1 MRRLAE
7 ISLARPRLVLAL
19 ALALMV
25 ALLATAV
32 LRLSFDGDLIRVLKS
47 PSPAFSTFT
56 ELEARFHPF
65 SRDET
70 LLLEADDFGRP
81 ERFEAL
87 EELIGEFHFLPGVAA
102 VYSFFALA
110 EGGGPGLQAPAGWLD
125 DLHGADPAVRM
136 MLSADRGAVLVLLM
150 PEDATGLPAGARAEA
165 LELIADLGGGAVT
178 GTFVGL
184 AATYRALEGALMAVQ
199 LALAPFAT
207 LLCLGMGAVLF
218 RSWRGALVI
227 AVPGLVAA
235 GGFMGLLALL
245 RLPLDIMTTLVPLL
259 VLVLG
264 VAQAMHLAFAIRQER
279 DGGLDARA
287 ACTRALV
294 EVGPACVLS
303 TLTTMLA
310 FASFAFAGFDALDRL
325 ALAGGVGLALQL
337 VAVLVLTPV
346 LALLLS
352 DGAKGLPAPPR
363 WLDAPAR
370 AGAMLLS
377 RRALVVAA
385 GLVALVVAGTGHLRI
400 VPGHSLD
407 EHLLQ
412 GGPEAQAEARI
423 RDRLPGTGQIF
434 VIVEAPGP
442 GAALAPQIPA
452 DARAR
457 LLEALEVVAPDD
469 PAHPRTVERLADA
482 LERAAARGG
491 GQNPLLRRVVA
502 TDGSAWAVPLV
513 EPLAPAAAEAA
524 ARASAR
530 EDRLVAAGLEG
541 QVRLS
546 GLSHLGAIEVPR
558 MVEALRRGLL
568 LTILLIVALVGVL
581 SRSWRLALAA
591 LVPNAVPVLGIEAVL
606 WMTGQPLTMT
616 AAVALTIAFGIAVD
630 DTLHLLNRWRIE
642 RTRAP
647 HDAIARTLRAVS
659 RPIVASTALIL
670 AGLAATLTSA
680 LPSVASFGMIVMISM
695 TAALVMTL
703 LVLPAFLPRDTDA
716 AQTRQDAT
724 RKELSRAAR

>member
-1 MRRLAE
+1 M
-7 ISLARPRLVLAL
+7 SLARPGVVLAL

-25 ALLATAV
+25 ALLATAI

-56 ELEARFHPF
+56 DLEARFHPF

-70 LLLEADDFGRP
+70 LLLEADDFGQP
-81 ERFEAL
+81 ARFEAL
-87 EELIGEFHFLPGVAA
+87 EDLIGEFHFLPGVAA
-102 VYSFFALA
+102 VYSFFALT
-110 EGGGPGLQAPAGWLD
+110 EGGGPGQGAPADWLD
-125 DLHGADPAVRM
+125 DLHASDPAVRM

-150 PEDATGLPAGARAEA
+150 PEDATGLPDEARAEA
-165 LELIADLGGGAVT
+165 LELIAELGAGAVT

-235 GGFMGLLALL
+235 GGFMGGLALL

-264 VAQAMHLAFAIRQER
+264 VAQAMHLAFAIRQGR
-279 DGGLDARA
+279 DSGLDTRT
-287 ACTRALV
+287 ACVRALV
-294 EVGPACVLS
+294 EVGPACILS

-337 VAVLVLTPV
+337 VAVLLLTPA

-352 DGAKGLPAPPR
+352 DGAKGLPEPPR
-363 WLDAPAR
+363 WLDTPAH
-370 AGAMLLS
+370 AGVALLS
-377 RRALVVAA
+377 WRKLVVAA
-385 GLVALVVAGTGHLRI
+385 GLAALAAAGTGHLRI
-400 VPGHSLD
+400 APGHSLD

-412 GGPEAQAEARI
+412 GGPEALAEARI
-423 RDRLPGTGQIF
+423 RDRLPGTGQLF
-434 VIVEAPGP
+434 VIVEAAEP
-442 GAALAPQIPA
+442 GAALAAQIPPE
-452 DARAR
+452 ARER
-457 LLEALEVVAPDD
+457 LVEALGVVAPGD

-482 LERAAARGG
+482 VERAVARGG
-491 GQNPLLRRVVA
+491 GQNPLLRRVIA
-502 TDGSAWAVPLV
+502 ADGSAWAVPLV

-524 ARASAR
+524 ASARAR
-530 EDRLVAAGLEG
+530 EDRLSGAGLEA
-541 QVRLS
+541 QVRVS

-568 LTILLIVALVGVL
+568 VTIVLIVSLVGVL

-606 WMTGQPLTMT
+606 WLAGLPLTMT

-642 RTRAP
+642 HRRAP

-670 AGLAATLTSA
+670 AGLAATLSSA

-703 LVLPAFLPRDTDA
+703 LVLPAFLPPDGA
-716 AQTRQDAT
+716 APQTRQERP
-724 RKELSRAAR
+724 RKGPSRAAR